1 MLELRELT
9 KPVAGQPGLAG
20 VSMEI
25 AAGRTTAIVGL
36 SRVARETL
44 VRLLTGADKPTSGS
58 IRLAGADIAR
68 ARREK
73 GCITRVGPAVPAAS
87 GQRVGKLV
95 GADMATRAGLSSV
108 LNAKVSELKPDQ
120 RMRLALAQ
128 ALAER
133 PTLLILD
140 APASQLPGDV
150 RDVFAA
156 DLKELL
162 AGFPG
167 VALVLASAAEEALG
181 PDGDIVVIDGGTMI
195 QRGTAQEVSRH
206 PVNLASA
213 AATSWPVLNTLPMT
227 AREGRGV
234 LADGSRLQLPEGR
247 VLPDMGACTL
257 AFHPEDVTLE
267 RASPGCVRF
276 VVRAGEEEAR
286 GQHRF
291 LNVNF
296 AGTGW
301 LCPLATAAPTAGA
314 LLNAFI
320 DQSRLM
326 VFDAKGQAL
335 D

>member
-9 KPVAGQPGLAG
+9 KSVGGQPVLAG
-20 VSMEI
+20 VTLEI
-25 AAGRTTAIVGL
+25 APGRPTAIVGL
-36 SRVARETL
+36 SRAERDAVA
-44 VRLLTGADKPTSGS
+44 RLLTGADKPTAGT

-73 GCITRVGPAVPAAS
+73 GRIVRVGPALPASS

-95 GADMATRAGLSSV
+95 DAQMASRAGISGA
-108 LNAKVSELKPDQ
+108 LNAKVSELKPEQ

-133 PTLLILD
+133 PALLILD

-150 RDVFAA
+150 RDAFAA
-156 DLKELL
+156 DLKEML
-162 AGFPG
+162 AGFAG

-181 PDGDIVVIDGGTMI
+181 PDGDIVVIGGGAVI
-195 QRGTAQEVSRH
+195 QRGAARDVSGH
-206 PVNLASA
+206 PANLASA

-247 VLPDMGACTL
+247 MLPEAGECTL
-257 AFHPEDVTLE
+257 AFHPEDVALE

-276 VVRAGEEEAR
+276 VVRAGAEEAR
-286 GQHRF
+286 GEQRF

-296 AGTGW
+296 AGAPW
-301 LCPLATAAPTAGA
+301 LCPLATPAPRTGA
-314 LLNAFI
+314 LLNAFV

-326 VFDAKGQAL
+326 VFDAEGQAL